1 MKSEAS
7 SIDAK
12 GNHAPR
18 PGKRVAV
25 VGAGGVI
32 GSHLLPHL
40 ARMTDVER
48 VVLIDGDS
56 YEPSNLYSQ
65 DIALPDIGERKV
77 AVQARR
83 MRRVNP
89 SLQVIALP
97 HRVEE
102 IPAGLLRADAVLACL
117 DSRSARQ
124 YVNEIAWRLGAP
136 WIDAG
141 VDGDNLLARI
151 NVYLPSR
158 ENPCLECGW
167 GPRDYELIEQKYA
180 CSSLEGAASHGFS
193 TNAPS
198 HLGALAASLQIA
210 ECRKVLDGVF
220 DPASAAEELLVDA
233 RHKRL
238 FRTSARR
245 NPDCLMDHSVW
256 ALDKAI
262 GVPESA
268 PLSELPAFRNG
279 ARGNAGSFFQVL
291 GSRFVKRLTCT
302 ACGTAEEVWRLQRS
316 IAAADR
322 NCPACGG
329 MRVAAGFDVADRL
342 SSEEVPESVLRRPLG
357 EVGMRREDILRVLEA
372 GEEHWIEVIAG

>member
-1 MKSEAS
+1 MK
-7 SIDAK
+7 
-12 GNHAPR
+12 
-18 PGKRVAV
+18 
-25 VGAGGVI
+25 
-32 GSHLLPHL
+32 
-40 ARMTDVER
+40 DVEQA
-48 VVLIDGDS
+48 VLIDGDS

-65 DIALPDIGERKV
+65 DITLPDIGERKV

-89 SLQVIALP
+89 SLRVVALP
-97 HRVEE
+97 HRAEE

-151 NVYLPSR
+151 NVYLPSG

-167 GPRDYELIEQKYA
+167 GNRDYELIEQKYP
-180 CSSLEGAASHGFS
+180 CSSLEGAASNGFP

-233 RHKRL
+233 RHNRL
-238 FRTSARR
+238 FRTSTRR

-268 PLSELPAFRNG
+268 SLFELPAFRIS
-279 ARGNAGSFFQVL
+279 ARGNADSVLQVL
-291 GSRFVKRLTCT
+291 GSRFVRRLTCA
-302 ACGTAEEVWRLQRS
+302 ACGETQEVWRLQRS

-322 NCPACGG
+322 NCCTCGG
-329 MRVAAGFDVADRL
+329 ARVAAGFDVADRL
-342 SSEEVPESVLRRPLG
+342 SSGEIPDSVLRRPL
-357 EVGMRREDILRVLEA
+357 REIGVRPQDILRVFGNGA
-372 GEEHWIEVIAG
+372 EHFVEVIAG